1 MKIKALDIRGIPYRV
16 RTSKSKKR
24 KITVSV
30 KDDAVVNILYHP
42 LMNSMVINEF
52 VENHINWI
60 EERYLEKYHP
70 KREYKN
76 NERYL
81 FLGEEYILHVVEYAK
96 NEVFIEGKYLVIHTK
111 NNTYEYNKKLVLKF
125 LKRQIEDVFNILLD
139 KCFNNMKHLLK
150 SYPKLAYR
158 KYKSRWGCCYVHKN
172 MIILNTSLI
181 HVPLR
186 LIECVI
192 YHELTHLIQA
202 NHTKEF
208 YRIFDLFVPNSKKV
222 QKELRQFSTVYE

>member
-24 KITVSV
+24 KITVSI

-96 NEVFIEGKYLVIHTK
+96 NEVFIEI
-111 NNTYEYNKKLVLKF
+111 
-125 LKRQIEDVFNILLD
+125 KRFSVVTLI
-139 KCFNNMKHLLK
+139 K
-150 SYPKLAYR
+150 S
-158 KYKSRWGCCYVHKN
+158 
-172 MIILNTSLI
+172 
-181 HVPLR
+181 
-186 LIECVI
+186 
-192 YHELTHLIQA
+192 
-202 NHTKEF
+202 
-208 YRIFDLFVPNSKKV
+208 
-222 QKELRQFSTVYE
+222 